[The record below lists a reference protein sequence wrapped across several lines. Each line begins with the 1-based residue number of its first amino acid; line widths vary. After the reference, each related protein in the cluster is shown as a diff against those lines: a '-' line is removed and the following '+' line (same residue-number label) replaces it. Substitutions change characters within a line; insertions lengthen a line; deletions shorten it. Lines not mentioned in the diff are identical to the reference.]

1 MVGVKEEDR
10 VKIINYVY
18 KDVERI
24 KEEEREEGEDM
35 EEIIVQELK
44 KDIEIKKEQKKKEF
58 EKEER
63 EI

>member
-35 EEIIVQELK
+35 EEIIV
-44 KDIEIKKEQKKKEF
+44 
-58 EKEER
+58 
-63 EI
+63 